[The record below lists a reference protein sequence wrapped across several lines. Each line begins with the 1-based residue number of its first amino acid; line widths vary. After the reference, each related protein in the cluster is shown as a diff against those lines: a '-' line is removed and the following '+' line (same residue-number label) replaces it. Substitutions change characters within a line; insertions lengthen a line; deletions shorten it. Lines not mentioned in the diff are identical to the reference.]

1 MLLTMK
7 YIVILILVV
16 LIARIDLFMGV
27 FERATEK
34 VRRLTSPAAQPIK
47 VENAPVIISMSED
60 QTFKQNPHRT
70 ILMLLRDFKVS
81 PDQAVRERI
90 VDVVKANRSVF
101 GTKLDPDFES
111 AIFGLRDLIYQK
123 EKELPLLLA
132 DLMNHVE
139 GENLE
144 MIKRFFSLMMD
155 FDLVSFLKAYSQT
168 SDTNCMIAALHGDT
182 LPLDEQ
188 LAEFSQ
194 RAEALNIYLSQEQQT
209 AYKSLARNC
218 QLVLSVHMNKL
229 KPAPAEG
236 TP

>member
-1 MLLTMK
+1 LTMK

-16 LIARIDLFMGV
+16 LIARIDLFIGV

-34 VRRLTSPAAQPIK
+34 VRKLTSPSSQPVE

-70 ILMLLRDFKVS
+70 MLMLLRDFKVN
-81 PDQAVRERI
+81 PDRAVREKI
-90 VDVVKANRSVF
+90 VDVLKTDRSVF
-101 GTKLDPDFES
+101 KAKLDTDFES
-111 AIFGLRDLIYQK
+111 AIFGLRDLIYQR
-123 EKELPLLLA
+123 EKELPLLLT
-132 DLMNHVE
+132 DLMKHVE

-155 FDLVSFLKAYSQT
+155 FDLVSFLKAYSKT
-168 SDTNCMIAALHGDT
+168 KDTNCMIAALHGDS
-182 LPLDEQ
+182 LPKEEQ

-194 RAEALNIYLSQEQQT
+194 RAEALNIYLSQEQQNS
-209 AYKSLARNC
+209 YKSLARNC

-229 KPAPAEG
+229 KPTAAEG